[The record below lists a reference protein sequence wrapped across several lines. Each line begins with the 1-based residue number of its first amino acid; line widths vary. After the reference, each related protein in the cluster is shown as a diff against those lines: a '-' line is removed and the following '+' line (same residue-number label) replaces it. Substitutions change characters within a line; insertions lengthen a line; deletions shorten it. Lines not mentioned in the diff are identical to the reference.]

1 LKEGVEGIRSRAGL
15 FSVLPGVDIVK
26 LRLEG
31 RLFGGVGGLM
41 NNGEGGAELFFSLT
55 TTAAGAGV

>member
-1 LKEGVEGIRSRAGL
+1 MSRRAGL
-15 FSVLPGVDIVK
+15 FSVLPGVEIVK

-41 NNGEGGAELFFSLT
+41 NSGEGGAELFFSLLAT
-55 TTAAGAGV
+55 KAGAGV